1 MAMKRRPIELKFHV
15 DEHEYEIIRKKMEMM
30 GITCTAA
37 YLRRMALNGYI
48 LHLDLPELSSYG
60 TKLRT
65 VSSNFNQIAKRVNS
79 TGRFYEED
87 MTSMRELLE
96 NLWAAMSALLEK
108 LASLK

>member
-15 DEHEYEIIRKKMEMM
+15 DEQEYEIIRKKMELM
-30 GITCTAA
+30 GISCTAA

-48 LHLDLPELSSYG
+48 LHLDVPELFSYG

-65 VSSNFNQIAKRVNS
+65 VSSNFNQIAKRINS

-87 MTSMRELLE
+87 LTSMRELLD
-96 NLWAAMSALLEK
+96 NLWAAMSALLDK

>member
-15 DEHEYEIIRKKMEMM
+15 DEQEYEIIRKKMEMM
-30 GITCTAA
+30 GISCTAA

-65 VSSNFNQIAKRVNS
+65 VSSNFNQIAKRINS

-87 MTSMRELLE
+87 LTSMRELLD
-96 NLWAAMSALLEK
+96 NLWAAMSALLDK

>member
-15 DEHEYEIIRKKMEMM
+15 DEQELEVIRKKMELM
-30 GITCTAA
+30 GISCTAA

-60 TKLRT
+60 TNLRT

-79 TGRFYEED
+79 TGRCYEED
-87 MTSMRELLE
+87 IRSMRELLE

-108 LASLK
+108 FANLK